1 MTLHGLDDSRVK
13 MLRFGYQGIIAYSL
27 GGSAAMVSVLL
38 SGCAGR
44 DLRNAVMGL
53 LSRVLA
59 VLPLAGMGGVAW
71 AQGALPPEPA
81 LSVEAAGWRFARS
94 QTAGGG
100 SAVST
105 MRTVDPLRSDFEIA
119 GLMFRCAQ
127 GGTDAVVI
135 MLTPFKPDARPKVGI
150 DLGGVR
156 VDAEASVLPSGAG
169 LLIPRELMS
178 VFAAREKALADL
190 RIEVGAGA
198 KPLIGVISKLYAAP
212 ALQRLQAQCSSS

>member
-27 GGSAAMVSVLL
+27 GGSAVAASVLL
-38 SGCAGR
+38 FGCASR
-44 DLRNAVMGL
+44 NLRSAVMGL
-53 LSRVLA
+53 FSWMLA
-59 VLPLAGMGGVAW
+59 ALPLTGLGGVAW
-71 AQGALPPEPA
+71 AQGALAPEPA

-94 QTAGGG
+94 QAAGGG
-100 SAVST
+100 SAISV
-105 MRTVDPLRSDFEIA
+105 MRAVDPLRSDFEIA
-119 GLMFRCAQ
+119 GLMFRCAE

-178 VFAAREKALADL
+178 VFTARERATADL

-198 KPLIGVISKLYAAP
+198 KPLVGIIGRLYAAP